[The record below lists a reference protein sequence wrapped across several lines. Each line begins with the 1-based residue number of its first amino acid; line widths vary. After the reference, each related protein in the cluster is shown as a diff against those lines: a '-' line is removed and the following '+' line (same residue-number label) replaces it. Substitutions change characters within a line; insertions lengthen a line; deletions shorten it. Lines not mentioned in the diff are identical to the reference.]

1 MAYDGEDDD
10 PIMWPPVPCGNAED
24 PDGTA
29 AARAANAPPLLPA
42 KRLRALTPPLPSED
56 GGEEGDGEGGSRDG
70 GEQQSS
76 SSSRYMLRNRP
87 GPNITKAARKTS
99 SSGRQRTADQLQ
111 SRLLLTL
118 PAEIRRVIWR
128 HAVGGQLLH
137 MARVPNRLVALECAQ
152 PKDLTKDLETLR
164 HDCWCMTRIGALRG
178 TITRVYRAKNS
189 AQPTRPAHLL
199 PLLQTCRLVYA
210 EAVSMLYQ
218 DNIFDIDHV
227 DTLLYMKRCIL
238 PQRLHQITRLNYSWD
253 FSQPVYPDSPRYKTW
268 REACNVLLSLSRLQ
282 ELTIHL
288 TGTFDVT
295 SEYYESK
302 SWVPLLDGLKQVK
315 ATRRYDVYIPWSE
328 EECSRAA
335 AENDF
340 PFTLVSRPQKPLT
353 PRKTAKGETA
363 GLF

>member
-1 MAYDGEDDD
+1 MAYDDEDDD
-10 PIMWPPVPCGNAED
+10 PIIWPPVPCGNAED
-24 PDGTA
+24 PDATA

-42 KRLRALTPPLPSED
+42 KRPRALTPSLSSED
-56 GGEEGDGEGGSRDG
+56 SGKEGDGERGSRDG

-76 SSSRYMLRNRP
+76 SRYMLRKRNRP
-87 GPNITKAARKTS
+87 SQNTTKAARKTS

-111 SRLLLTL
+111 SRLLSTL
-118 PAEIRRVIWR
+118 PAEIRRIIWR

-137 MARVPNRLVALECAQ
+137 MARVPKRLVALECAQ

-178 TITRVYRAKNS
+178 TITRVYRTKNG
-189 AQPTRPAHLL
+189 AQPTRPANLL

-210 EAVSMLYQ
+210 EAVSMLYR

-227 DTLLYMKRCIL
+227 DTLLYMTRCIL
-238 PQRLHQITRLNYSWD
+238 PRRLHQITRLNYSCD

-268 REACNVLLSLSRLQ
+268 CEACNVLSSLSRLQ

-288 TGTFDVT
+288 TGMFDVT

-340 PFTLVSRPQKPLT
+340 PFTLVSWPQKPLSL
-353 PRKTAKGETA
+353 RRTAEGETG

>member
-1 MAYDGEDDD
+1 MAYDDEDDD
-10 PIMWPPVPCGNAED
+10 PIMWPLVPCGNAED

-29 AARAANAPPLLPA
+29 AARANAPPLLPA
-42 KRLRALTPPLPSED
+42 KRPRALTLPLPSED
-56 GGEEGDGEGGSRDG
+56 GGEEGDG
-70 GEQQSS
+70 GEQQSK
-76 SSSRYMLRNRP
+76 SSSRYMLRNRS

-99 SSGRQRTADQLQ
+99 SSGRQRTADQSQ
-111 SRLLLTL
+111 SRLISTL
-118 PAEIRRVIWR
+118 PSEIRLVIWR

-189 AQPTRPAHLL
+189 AQPTRPTNLL

-210 EAVSMLYQ
+210 ESVSMLYQ

-268 REACNVLLSLSRLQ
+268 CEACNVLLSLSRLQ

-302 SWVPLLDGLKQVK
+302 SWMPLLDGLKQVK

-353 PRKTAKGETA
+353 PRKTAKGETVT
-363 GLF
+363 LF

>member
-1 MAYDGEDDD
+1 MTRITTPSCG
-10 PIMWPPVPCGNAED
+10 PPVPCGNAED
-24 PDGTA
+24 PYGTA
-29 AARAANAPPLLPA
+29 AANAPPLLPA
-42 KRLRALTPPLPSED
+42 KRPRALTLPLPSED

-99 SSGRQRTADQLQ
+99 SCRQRTADQSQ
-111 SRLLLTL
+111 SRLLSTL

-128 HAVGGQLLH
+128 HAVGEKLLH

-189 AQPTRPAHLL
+189 AQPTRPANLL

-253 FSQPVYPDSPRYKTW
+253 FSQPVYPDSPRYKIW
-268 REACNVLLSLSRLQ
+268 CEACNVLLSLSRLQ

-353 PRKTAKGETA
+353 PRKTAKGETVT
-363 GLF
+363 LF

>member
-1 MAYDGEDDD
+1 MAYDDEDDD

-42 KRLRALTPPLPSED
+42 KRPRALTLPLLSED
-56 GGEEGDGEGGSRDG
+56 GGEEGDSEGG
-70 GEQQSS
+70 
-76 SSSRYMLRNRP
+76 SRYMLRNRP
-87 GPNITKAARKTS
+87 GPNIIKATRKTS
-99 SSGRQRTADQLQ
+99 SSGRQRTADQSQ
-111 SRLLLTL
+111 SRLLSTL

-189 AQPTRPAHLL
+189 AQPTQPANLL
-199 PLLQTCRLVYA
+199 PLLQTCRLVYT

-227 DTLLYMKRCIL
+227 DTLLYIKRCIL

-253 FSQPVYPDSPRYKTW
+253 FS
-268 REACNVLLSLSRLQ
+268 
-282 ELTIHL
+282 
-288 TGTFDVT
+288 
-295 SEYYESK
+295 
-302 SWVPLLDGLKQVK
+302 
-315 ATRRYDVYIPWSE
+315 
-328 EECSRAA
+328 
-335 AENDF
+335 
-340 PFTLVSRPQKPLT
+340 
-353 PRKTAKGETA
+353 
-363 GLF
+363 

>member
-1 MAYDGEDDD
+1 MAYDDEDDD
-10 PIMWPPVPCGNAED
+10 PIIWPPVACGNAED
-24 PDGTA
+24 PIGTA

-42 KRLRALTPPLPSED
+42 RRRRALTIPLPSED
-56 GGEEGDGEGGSRDG
+56 GGEEGNGEGGSRDG
-70 GEQQSS
+70 GEQQS

-99 SSGRQRTADQLQ
+99 PSGSQRTADQSQ
-111 SRLLLTL
+111 SRLLSTL

-189 AQPTRPAHLL
+189 AQPTRPANLL
-199 PLLQTCRLVYA
+199 PLLQTCRLVYT

-227 DTLLYMKRCIL
+227 DTLLYIQRCIL

-253 FSQPVYPDSPRYKTW
+253 FSQPVYPDSPQYKTW
-268 REACNVLLSLSRLQ
+268 REACIGLLSLSRLQ

-288 TGTFDVT
+288 TGTFHV
-295 SEYYESK
+295 SPEYYESK

-315 ATRRYDVYIPWSE
+315 AAPRYNVYVPWSE
-328 EECSRAA
+328 EECSWAA

-353 PRKTAKGETA
+353 PRKTAKGETIT
-363 GLF
+363 LF

>member
-1 MAYDGEDDD
+1 MAYDDEDDD
-10 PIMWPPVPCGNAED
+10 PIIWPPVACGNAED
-24 PDGTA
+24 PIGTA

-42 KRLRALTPPLPSED
+42 RRRRALTIPLPSED
-56 GGEEGDGEGGSRDG
+56 GGEEGNGEGGSRDG
-70 GEQQSS
+70 GEQQS

-99 SSGRQRTADQLQ
+99 PSGSQRTADQSQ
-111 SRLLLTL
+111 SRLLSTL

-189 AQPTRPAHLL
+189 AQPTRPANLL
-199 PLLQTCRLVYA
+199 PLLQTCRLVYT

-227 DTLLYMKRCIL
+227 DTLLYIQRCIL

-253 FSQPVYPDSPRYKTW
+253 FSQPVYPDSPQYKTW
-268 REACNVLLSLSRLQ
+268 REACIGLLSLSRLQ

-288 TGTFDVT
+288 TGTFHVSPSIT
-295 SEYYESK
+295 K
-302 SWVPLLDGLKQVK
+302 VK
-315 ATRRYDVYIPWSE
+315 AAPRYNVYVPWSE
-328 EECSRAA
+328 EECSWAA

-353 PRKTAKGETA
+353 PRKTAKGETIT
-363 GLF
+363 LF

>member
-1 MAYDGEDDD
+1 
-10 PIMWPPVPCGNAED
+10 MWPPVPCGNAED
-24 PDGTA
+24 SDGSA
-29 AARAANAPPLLPA
+29 AERAANAPPLLPA
-42 KRLRALTPPLPSED
+42 KRPRALTLPLPSED
-56 GGEEGDGEGGSRDG
+56 GGEEGDDEGGNRDG

-76 SSSRYMLRNRP
+76 SGRYMLRNRP
-87 GPNITKAARKTS
+87 GPNITQAARNTPS
-99 SSGRQRTADQLQ
+99 SARQHTADQSQ
-111 SRLLLTL
+111 SRLLSTL
-118 PAEIRRVIWR
+118 PTEIRQAIWR

-137 MARVPNRLVALECAQ
+137 LTRVPNRLVALECAQ

-178 TITRVYRAKNS
+178 TIPRVYRAKNG
-189 AQPTRPAHLL
+189 AQPTRPANLL

-210 EAVSMLYQ
+210 EAVSTLYQ
-218 DNIFDIDHV
+218 DNIFDIDHL

-238 PQRLHQITRLNYSWD
+238 PQRLRQITRLNFSWD
-253 FSQPVYPDSPRYKTW
+253 FSQPVYPDSPRHKTW
-268 REACNVLLSLSRLQ
+268 CEACDVLSSLSRLQ

-302 SWVPLLDGLKQVK
+302 SWVPLLDALKQVK

-353 PRKTAKGETA
+353 PRKTPKGESVT
-363 GLF
+363 LF

>member
-1 MAYDGEDDD
+1 MAYDDEDDD
-10 PIMWPPVPCGNAED
+10 PIIWPPVPCGNAED

-42 KRLRALTPPLPSED
+42 KRPRALTLPLPSED
-56 GGEEGDGEGGSRDG
+56 GGEEGDDEGDSRDG
-70 GEQQSS
+70 GKQQSS

-87 GPNITKAARKTS
+87 RPNITKAPRKTS
-99 SSGRQRTADQLQ
+99 FSGRQRTADQSQ
-111 SRLLLTL
+111 SRLFSTL
-118 PAEIRRVIWR
+118 PAEIRRAIWR

-137 MARVPNRLVALECAQ
+137 IARVPNRLVALECAQ

-164 HDCWCMTRIGALRG
+164 HDCWCMKRIGALRG
-178 TITRVYRAKNS
+178 TITRVYRSKNS
-189 AQPTRPAHLL
+189 AQPTRPANLL
-199 PLLQTCRLVYA
+199 PLLQTCRLVYT

-218 DNIFDIDHV
+218 DNIFDVDHV

-268 REACNVLLSLSRLQ
+268 CEACNVLSTLSRLQ

-288 TGTFDVT
+288 TGTFDIT
-295 SEYYESK
+295 SKDYEGK

-335 AENDF
+335 TENDF
-340 PFTLVSRPQKPLT
+340 PFTLVSWPQKPLI
-353 PRKTAKGETA
+353 PRKTAKGETV